1 MQVKITRTTVAAK
14 QFVLAGEV
22 HDLPDAEA
30 RLLIQIGKAVALDG
44 AEPQPDVLETKD
56 AVAVV
61 STDTPK
67 RKGRSRVAK

>member
-14 QFVLAGEV
+14 QFVQAGQV
-22 HDLPDAEA
+22 YDLPDADA
-30 RLLIQIGKAVALDG
+30 RLLIQIGKAVALD
-44 AEPQPDVLETKD
+44 AEQPQPDVLETKD